1 MEMVAKVVTEFF
13 MMVLC
18 VTSAPVDQQEIR
30 IDVVGDRGYVDTI
43 IVRRQDVGFTVHDEM
58 NGKLVK
64 IATIRPRDGAKN
76 VFVCTSVKGK
86 SETINLVQAIP
97 GMKLSELRN
106 KSRLRLKTADGGAI
120 AIDRSKDVVFMTPS
134 GSKHTYV
141 VH

>member
-1 MEMVAKVVTEFF
+1 VEMVAKLVTEFF

-30 IDVVGDRGYVDTI
+30 IDVIGHQGYIDTI
-43 IVRRQDVGFTVHDEM
+43 IVRRQEVGFTVYDEM

-64 IATIRPRDGAKN
+64 FATIMPKEGAKN

-86 SETINLVQAIP
+86 SETINLLQAIP
-97 GMKLSELRN
+97 GLKLSELRS
-106 KSRLRLKTADGGAI
+106 KSRLRLKTTDGVAI
-120 AIDRSKDVVFMTPS
+120 AIDRSKNVVFMTPD
-134 GSKHTYV
+134 GLKRTYV